1 MNLTHSIVNFR
12 RHLKRRSCSTHTV
25 RSYLNNLKQ
34 FVVWVD
40 EPIESVTHH
49 KIGSYIDHLLK
60 KRLAPKTINCHLIS
74 IRRFYD
80 FLRLEE
86 DFDIANPVRKG
97 CHLRQP
103 RPLPKH
109 LKDDEVK
116 RLLAVVDSRRDR
128 AIIML
133 MLRSGLRV
141 GEVVNLTLTAFDWSR
156 RRLYIHNGKGGK
168 DRVVYISPDTYRAL
182 SEYIQNRPTCRTKRL
197 FLVERG
203 RYKKKPISIRGVQKR
218 MEAYAKAAGLNAS
231 CHHLRH
237 TMATQLL
244 NADADL
250 VTIQDML
257 GHSQIKT
264 TQRYCK
270 VCNLKVQKDYFKA
283 MDRLLCE
290 NEKSLYLKKTL
301 DNINKLEQEY
311 SC

>member
-1 MNLTHSIVNFR
+1 ML
-12 RHLKRRSCSTHTV
+12 
-25 RSYLNNLKQ
+25 
-34 FVVWVD
+34 WVD

-49 KIGSYIDHLLK
+49 KIGSYIDYLLK

-80 FLRLEE
+80 YLRLEE

-116 RLLAVVDSRRDR
+116 RLLAVVDNLRDR

-156 RRLYIHNGKGGK
+156 RRLYIYNGKGGK
-168 DRVVYISPDTYRAL
+168 DRVVYISPDTYHAL
-182 SEYIQNRPTCRTKRL
+182 SEYIQNRPACRAKRL

-203 RYKKKPISIRGVQKR
+203 RYKNNPISVRGIQKR
-218 MEAYAKAAGLNAS
+218 IEYYAKKTRVNVS
-231 CHHLRH
+231 CHRLRH

-250 VTIQDML
+250 VTIQDLL
-257 GHSQIKT
+257 GHSRIST

-270 VCNLKVQKDYFKA
+270 VCNLKVQRDYFKA
-283 MDRLLCE
+283 MDRLLSQNE
-290 NEKSLYLKKTL
+290 NRFTLKKGLTIST
-301 DNINKLEQEY
+301 N
-311 SC
+311 